1 MYLVCIDFRKII
13 FFRWKNMI
21 AYFPPSPSIFSISIT
36 TFFFLPIFSN
46 FIITNQFFS
55 LFSSISATLLPQFFF
70 LYSNFGNLAA
80 TIPFFPSGHSHNHLG
95 SFGQLAFWARILMMQ
110 LSKFNSLSLS
120 LSLSPSITISLF
132 SLILFLRILVTSLL
146 KFASLLILPNNFE

>member
-1 MYLVCIDFRKII
+1 MYLFCIDFRKII

-55 LFSSISATLLPQFFF
+55 LFSSISATPLPQIFFSLLQFWQLGCHNSHEIFSLLP
-70 LYSNFGNLAA
+70 YNFNNLVV
-80 TIPFFPSGHSHNHLG
+80 TIPFFPSGHSHDHLG
-95 SFGQLAFWARILMMQ
+95 SFG
-110 LSKFNSLSLS
+110 
-120 LSLSPSITISLF
+120 
-132 SLILFLRILVTSLL
+132 
-146 KFASLLILPNNFE
+146 

>member
-1 MYLVCIDFRKII
+1 MYLFCIDFRKII

-55 LFSSISATLLPQFFF
+55 LFSSISATPLPQFFF

-80 TIPFFPSGHSHNHLG
+80 IIPIKFFLSSSTILTTWLSQFLFFHPGTPIIIWAALG
-95 SFGQLAFWARILMMQ
+95 SLHFGQEF
-110 LSKFNSLSLS
+110 
-120 LSLSPSITISLF
+120 
-132 SLILFLRILVTSLL
+132 
-146 KFASLLILPNNFE
+146 

>member
-1 MYLVCIDFRKII
+1 MYLFCIDFRKII

-21 AYFPPSPSIFSISIT
+21 AYFPPSPSIFSISMT

-55 LFSSISATLLPQFFF
+55 LFSSISATPLPQFFF

-80 TIPFFPSGHSHNHLG
+80 TIPIKFFLLPYNFNNLVATIPFFPSGHSHNHLG
-95 SFGQLAFWARILMMQ
+95 SFG
-110 LSKFNSLSLS
+110 
-120 LSLSPSITISLF
+120 
-132 SLILFLRILVTSLL
+132 
-146 KFASLLILPNNFE
+146 